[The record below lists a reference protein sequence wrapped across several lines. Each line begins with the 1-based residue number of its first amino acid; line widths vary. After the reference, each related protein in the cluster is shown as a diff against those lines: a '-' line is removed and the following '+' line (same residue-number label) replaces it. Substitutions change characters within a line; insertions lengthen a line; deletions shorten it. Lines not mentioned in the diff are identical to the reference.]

1 VQFLDGL
8 LVPVGELIVQ
18 KLFDYGRFAHS
29 GRAHHYHAPP
39 NFHYRA
45 AAGSAA
51 AVAASRLAA
60 HRGQPYT
67 LLLLARHRLLSFSA
81 KRINDSR

>member
-18 KLFDYGRFAHS
+18 KLFDDGRFAYS
-29 GRAHHYHAPP
+29 GRTHHYHAPP

-51 AVAASRLAA
+51 AVAASRLAT
-60 HRGQPYT
+60 HRGQPHA
-67 LLLLARHRLLSFSA
+67 LLLLARHRLLPLSE
-81 KRINDSR
+81 KSRAYV

>member
-1 VQFLDGL
+1 MQFLDGF
-8 LVPVGELIVQ
+8 LVSVGELIVQ
-18 KLFDYGRFAHS
+18 ELFDDGRFAHS

-51 AVAASRLAA
+51 AVAASRLAT
-60 HRGQPYT
+60 HRGQPHA
-67 LLLLARHRLLSFSA
+67 LLLLARHRLFLLSE
-81 KRINDSR
+81 KPRVYV